1 MAVLLKPRTLASHMG
16 DFAHEKLILTRYPLQ
31 LCVGG
36 NAFLIDIPVFLDV
49 FQLLETCRVDNNWRG
64 VSRVELNEFQLEWL
78 PVITIEIL
86 NSLPLEAKPGLVA
99 KFDQLDHSLLMG
111 PFLLP
116 EMDFLEQGENSWP
129 PPAVTASPERS
140 RATRGIKASRWT
152 RQEAVEEVE
161 PPGLGEGVQSR
172 PAAESTRQEAT
183 FPKSTPLAQAVPW
196 AGVETSPS
204 GWDLLLPDC
213 AASAVGSSTGDLE
226 LAIEFPDP
234 EAWDCELEGLG
245 EDRPRPC
252 PSPQARLLSF
262 SWDDELQKPG
272 AQVYM
277 HFMQEH
283 TCYDAMATS
292 SKLVIFDTTLEIKKA
307 FFAMVANGVRA
318 APLWDSKKQSFVGML
333 TITDFILVLHRYY
346 RSPLVQIYEIE
357 EHKIE
362 TWREIYLQGCFK
374 PLVSISPNDSLFEAV
389 YALIKNRIHRLPVLD
404 PVSGTV
410 LYILTHKRLLKFLHI
425 FGALLPRPSFLCRTI
440 QDLGIGTFRDLAVVL
455 ETAPI
460 LTALDI
466 FVDRRVSALPVVNE
480 SGQVVGLYSRFD
492 VIHLAAQQ
500 TYNHLDMS
508 VGEALRQRT
517 LCLEGVLSCQ
527 PHESLG
533 EVIDR
538 IAQEQALRLSRIAL
552 AKPLL
557 PEAFGHAQYTR
568 MMKLRTIDSSL
579 KVLNQRQLRSA

>member
-1 MAVLLKPRTLASHMG
+1 MEPELEHTMPGTPSWSSL
-16 DFAHEKLILTRYPLQ
+16 
-31 LCVGG
+31 GG
-36 NAFLIDIPVFLDV
+36 PEHPAAQQAPF
-49 FQLLETCRVDNNWRG
+49 
-64 VSRVELNEFQLEWL
+64 
-78 PVITIEIL
+78 
-86 NSLPLEAKPGLVA
+86 SLPET
-99 KFDQLDHSLLMG
+99 S
-111 PFLLP
+111 
-116 EMDFLEQGENSWP
+116 FLEQGENNSWSSL
-129 PPAVTASPERS
+129 V
-140 RATRGIKASRWT
+140 RATTSGRSYGKRGARASRWK
-152 RQEAVEEVE
+152 RQEAVEEDE
-161 PPGLGEGVQSR
+161 LPDLGDGVPTG
-172 PAAESTRQEAT
+172 PAAESTELKAKCPEAT
-183 FPKSTPLAQAVPW
+183 SLEATPLTLAAHPAARVTIPPTEW
-196 AGVETSPS
+196 AFLPATWTTS
-204 GWDLLLPDC
+204 L
-213 AASAVGSSTGDLE
+213 ASSSIDSMGLDFPVTNVWGDE
-226 LAIEFPDP
+226 LDNLAE
-234 EAWDCELEGLG
+234 ERLAWGLG
-245 EDRPRPC
+245 
-252 PSPQARLLSF
+252 PQAPLPRL
-262 SWDDELQKPG
+262 SWEDEMQKPE

-283 TCYDAMATS
+283 NCYDAMATS
-292 SKLVIFDTTLEIKKA
+292 SKLVIFDTGLEIKKA

-318 APLWDSKKQSFVGML
+318 APLWDNKKQSFVGML

-389 YALIKNRIHRLPVLD
+389 YTLIKNRIHRLPVLD

-425 FGALLPRPSFLCRTI
+425 FGALLPRPSFLSRTI
-440 QDLGIGTFRDLAVVL
+440 QDLGIGTFRNLAVVL

-480 SGQVVGLYSRFD
+480 AGQVVGLYSRFD

-508 VGEALRQRT
+508 VGDALRQRT

-533 EVIDR
+533 EVIER
-538 IAQEQALRLSRIAL
+538 IAKEQVHRLVLVDENQHLLGVVSLSDILQALVLSPAGIDAL
-552 AKPLL
+552 GA
-557 PEAFGHAQYTR
+557 
-568 MMKLRTIDSSL
+568 
-579 KVLNQRQLRSA
+579 

>member
-1 MAVLLKPRTLASHMG
+1 MEPELESALPTTQPWSSL
-16 DFAHEKLILTRYPLQ
+16 
-31 LCVGG
+31 GG
-36 NAFLIDIPVFLDV
+36 R
-49 FQLLETCRVDNNWRG
+49 QH
-64 VSRVELNEFQLEWL
+64 Q
-78 PVITIEIL
+78 
-86 NSLPLEAKPGLVA
+86 
-99 KFDQLDHSLLMG
+99 
-111 PFLLP
+111 
-116 EMDFLEQGENSWP
+116 EMNFLEQRNSNSWP
-129 PPAVTASPERS
+129 SLAVATSSERS
-140 RATRGIKASRWT
+140 QGRRGPKALRWT
-152 RQEAVEEVE
+152 RQEAMEEE
-161 PPGLGEGVQSR
+161 DLPRQEEGPPSR
-172 PAAESTRQEAT
+172 PAAESTRLEAT
-183 FPKSTPLAQAVPW
+183 FPKTTPLAQAAPT
-196 AGVETSPS
+196 AGVGTPPTE
-204 GWDLLLPDC
+204 WDFLPPDC
-213 AASAVGSSTGDLE
+213 AASAAGASTHNLGLR
-226 LAIEFPDP
+226 LEFPATA
-234 EAWDCELEGLG
+234 AWGYELESLAA
-245 EDRPRPC
+245 ERPGPC
-252 PSPQARLLSF
+252 PSPLAPLPRLG
-262 SWDDELQKPG
+262 WDDELQKPE

-333 TITDFILVLHRYY
+333 TITDFILVLQRYY

-389 YALIKNRIHRLPVLD
+389 YSLIKNRIHRLPVLD
-404 PVSGTV
+404 PVSGAV

-425 FGALLPRPSFLCRTI
+425 FGALLPRPSFLSRTI

-455 ETAPI
+455 ETAPV
-460 LTALDI
+460 LSALDI

-480 SGQVVGLYSRFD
+480 AGQVVGLYSRFD

-538 IAQEQALRLSRIAL
+538 IAREQVHRLVLVDETQHLLGVVSLSDILQALVLSPAGISAL
-552 AKPLL
+552 
-557 PEAFGHAQYTR
+557 
-568 MMKLRTIDSSL
+568 
-579 KVLNQRQLRSA
+579 SA